1 MKKVIKKNATICVL
15 GLGRVG
21 LPLATVF
28 ANCGFKVIGIDI
40 DKDRLNS
47 IKNSKCPFYD
57 PTLQENLTNANN
69 LKNLDVNDDLAKVGD
84 SIDLIFVTVGTPN
97 TRDNNVD
104 YSQVYTALT
113 EICKV
118 NLKGKMIIMRSTMPP
133 MTTSDIVI
141 PFLENETGMKCGD
154 VFALATCPERI
165 LEGQA
170 VKELHDI
177 PEIIGGVND
186 ISNQIATELFLKI
199 NPKKSISY
207 TTPTGAELAK
217 LFTNIYRYIGFALAN
232 EFAVWSEIYG
242 VDASEII
249 KIANFNYERSNIP
262 KPGFTGGPC
271 LSKDGTFLDNNTTF
285 SSIISAAWKLN
296 ESIPQH
302 IINNIKKKTGLLF
315 NKKIAVLGLSFK
327 KGSDDLRNSPSVKLV
342 EMLKATGAIVAV
354 HDPYVKNTVSLSE
367 ALSSAEI
374 VILATNHS
382 EFKTISPEIRKSG
395 ANIVYDVWSIYEKE
409 DFPDLDYI
417 RFGQG
422 KN

>member
-1 MKKVIKKNATICVL
+1 M
-15 GLGRVG
+15 
-21 LPLATVF
+21 
-28 ANCGFKVIGIDI
+28 
-40 DKDRLNS
+40 
-47 IKNSKCPFYD
+47 
-57 PTLQENLTNANN
+57 
-69 LKNLDVNDDLAKVGD
+69 
-84 SIDLIFVTVGTPN
+84 
-97 TRDNNVD
+97 
-104 YSQVYTALT
+104 
-113 EICKV
+113 
-118 NLKGKMIIMRSTMPP
+118 
-133 MTTSDIVI
+133 
-141 PFLENETGMKCGD
+141 
-154 VFALATCPERI
+154 
-165 LEGQA
+165 
-170 VKELHDI
+170 
-177 PEIIGGVND
+177 
-186 ISNQIATELFLKI
+186 
-199 NPKKSISY
+199 
-207 TTPTGAELAK
+207 
-217 LFTNIYRYIGFALAN
+217 AN

-409 DFPDLDYI
+409 DFPNLDYI